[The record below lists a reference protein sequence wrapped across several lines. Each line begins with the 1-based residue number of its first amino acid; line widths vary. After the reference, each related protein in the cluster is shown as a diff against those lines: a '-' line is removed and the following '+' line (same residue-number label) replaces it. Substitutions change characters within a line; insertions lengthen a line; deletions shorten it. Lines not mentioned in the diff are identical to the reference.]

1 MPSQEYAVY
10 EILCVLMAPRKK
22 KPDRPRQ
29 RPPRSVDP
37 IEAVERIVSR
47 RQVLFEDGDVVI
59 MRGAAGLRSD
69 ARSVYHLRVRGQGP
83 LSARFVNFDHAA
95 AAGEQLARDRRVR
108 LYYIDSEALQEVP
121 HLLKDYR
128 PSVR

>member
-10 EILCVLMAPRKK
+10 AILGRPVMAPRKK
-22 KPDRPRQ
+22 KPE
-29 RPPRSVDP
+29 RPPSPLVDP
-37 IEAVERIVSR
+37 SEAVERIVSR
-47 RQVLFEDGDVVI
+47 RQLLFEDGDVVI
-59 MRGAAGLRSD
+59 MRGPAGLRSD
-69 ARSVYHLRVRGQGP
+69 ARSVYHLRVRGKGP

-108 LYYIDSEALQEVP
+108 LYYIDSDAVQEVP

-128 PSVR
+128 PSAT